1 MAPPR
6 PRGGALPSV
15 PMIGIDGEP
24 IDGPTALAVVAD
36 EVRVCT
42 RCALSARRTQAV
54 PGEGNLRSDVLLV
67 GEGPGAREDATGR
80 PFVGPAGQLLD
91 ELLRSIGWERS
102 DVFITN
108 VVKCR
113 PPENRDPEPDEVA
126 ACAPYLQRQL
136 EVLDPAL
143 IVTLGRHSLGRFMPG
158 ERISQAHGTVRPVDP
173 ATGAAGA
180 MAFALYHPAA
190 ALRSTEVERQS
201 YADVARIPDALL
213 EARARRGEG
222 PQPAAEPATVQQAAA
237 AAIATAAPPDVIP
250 DVADVTLF

>member
-15 PMIGIDGEP
+15 PMTGTASEP
-24 IDGPTALAVVAD
+24 TDGPAALTQVAD

-42 RCALSARRTQAV
+42 RCPLSARRTHAV

-91 ELLRSIGWERS
+91 ELLRSIGWERG

-113 PPENRDPEPDEVA
+113 PPGNRDPEPDEAA
-126 ACAPYLQRQL
+126 ACAGYLERQ
-136 EVLDPAL
+136 ERALDPAVV
-143 IVTLGRHSLGRFMPG
+143 VTLGRHSLRRYLPG
-158 ERISQAHGTVRPVDP
+158 ARIGEAHGRLRRSF
-173 ATGAAGA
+173 AGQHVFP
-180 MAFALYHPAA
+180 MYHPAA
-190 ALRSTEVERQS
+190 ALHQASLRDTLFRDMRGLPE
-201 YADVARIPDALL
+201 ALL
-213 EARARRGEG
+213 DARE
-222 PQPAAEPATVQQAAA
+222 
-237 AAIATAAPPDVIP
+237 AIATERAATIHAEEATVTAVIRDP
-250 DVADVTLF
+250 GLAEAPQMTLFEED